1 MMEKQV
7 ATRQIIGG
15 EIKMDNFIKT
25 KSDKIAEELM
35 ASNFKFIGNY
45 DGYWTFINEGN
56 IKFDEQR
63 LKEVHYTN
71 QLFI

>member
-1 MMEKQV
+1 MK
-7 ATRQIIGG
+7 
-15 EIKMDNFIKT
+15 NFIKT
-25 KSDKIAEELM
+25 KSEKIAEELM
-35 ASNFKFIGNY
+35 ASNFKFVGNY

-56 IKFDEQR
+56 IKFDEKK